1 MSIAFHDIP
10 ENFDIRDLI
19 LRRHPKL
26 FRAGLNG
33 KTYDRV
39 LEHFCGTLRDL
50 SVPEETIVDALSIV
64 QPYREI
70 FEEGAALADKEM
82 RAERRTRQIWQG
94 AMVTAILLYI
104 GSVTLTRRRK

>member
-26 FRAGLNG
+26 FEAGLNG

-50 SVPEETIVDALSIV
+50 DVSEDTIKDALSIV
-64 QPYREI
+64 KPYRDV
-70 FEEGAALADKEM
+70 FDEGAAIA
-82 RAERRTRQIWQG
+82 AEQKRVAKRTRRMWQ
-94 AMVTAILLYI
+94 AALVTAVAIYVGGVVLA
-104 GSVTLTRRRK
+104 RRRK

>member
-50 SVPEETIVDALSIV
+50 KVPEETIADALSIV

-70 FEEGAALADKEM
+70 FEEGATLAAKEK
-82 RAERRTRQIWQG
+82 RSEQRTRQIWQG
-94 AMVTAILLYI
+94 AMVVAILVYA
-104 GSVTLTRRRK
+104 GSVVLARHRK

>member
-1 MSIAFHDIP
+1 M
-10 ENFDIRDLI
+10 I

-26 FRAGLNG
+26 FRAGLDG

-50 SVPEETIVDALSIV
+50 KVPEETIADALSIV

-70 FEEGAALADKEM
+70 FEEGAALAAEEK
-82 RAERRTRQIWQG
+82 RAEQRTRNVWQG
-94 AMVTAILLYI
+94 VAVAVILVYA
-104 GSVTLTRRRK
+104 GSVMLARRRK